1 MESQSAVHRLIG
13 MVRSPRAT
21 LSAAIARP
29 RSFDLA
35 VLIVTVSTVCSVS
48 FLMTGVGRLAALD
61 QLVRQLESLGTV
73 VDDQLYARLRD
84 WERYRPVLSALGI
97 IVGWPVLWIGGAALI
112 KAIGAVG
119 VAAAGS
125 IEAIGNRPGRA
136 QATFA
141 QVLTVLVH
149 ASSVLVLGAI
159 VALPIDYLRESL
171 GGATSLAT
179 MLPGVGNG
187 SFAGRLFGA
196 IDVFVLWWA
205 VLAAL
210 GLGML
215 YQTRTMT
222 IARWLLGAY
231 ATGAAALALTQSLR
245 GGV

>member
-1 MESQSAVHRLIG
+1 MG

-35 VLIVTVSTVCSVS
+35 VLIVTVSTVCSVG

-84 WERYRPVLSALGI
+84 WERYRPLLSALGI

-112 KAIGAVG
+112 KSVGAIGAIGAVG
-119 VAAAGS
+119 PIGAT
-125 IEAIGNRPGRA
+125 GNRAGRA

-149 ASSVLVLGAI
+149 ASSVLALGAI

-179 MLPGVGNG
+179 MLPGLGDG

-196 IDVFVLWWA
+196 VDVFVLWWV

-210 GLGML
+210 GLGVL